1 MENKLFRTNNFKI
14 VGRLIS
20 ADVRTGNRKDNG
32 QGYVSVDVTVQS
44 NIGGKNNEFEISL
57 FASQMTKEGKPS
69 QLYTSYTKLPELV
82 NKKVEISGEI
92 RENRYYSANLSQI
105 ISSQQLSG
113 RWVRGVADSST
124 DEATYELGGFI
135 VKSLIERQNKA
146 GEVYRYDLTIAQS
159 NFAGNGLSMYTLHV
173 DPSRRDILAG
183 VEGYN
188 VGDTVRLN
196 GNLVFTVETV
206 TAASNN
212 EGGFGEPVTRTY
224 TNKQKNFFIEGGSAP
239 IADDTA
245 YDNVTI
251 KTLIDAY
258 KAHDVELTAASNT
271 TTSTPATAAPAEAP
285 VTRRQTSLI

>member
-1 MENKLFRTNNFKI
+1 MENKLFRTNTFKV
-14 VGRLIS
+14 VGRLLNT
-20 ADVRTGNRKDNG
+20 DVRTGTLKSNG
-32 QGYVSVDVTVQS
+32 QEYISVDVTVQS
-44 NIGGKNNEFEISL
+44 TIGGKNNEFEISL
-57 FASQMTKEGKPS
+57 FANKLTKDGKPS
-69 QLYTSYTKLPELV
+69 QLYTSYSKLPELV

-92 RENRYYSANLSQI
+92 RENRYFSSNLNQI
-105 ISSQQLSG
+105 ISTQQLNG
-113 RWVRGVADSST
+113 RWVRGVAEVNA

-135 VKSLIERQNKA
+135 VKSLVERQNKA

-159 NFAGNGLSMYTLHV
+159 NYAGNGLSMYTLHV

-196 GNLVFTVETV
+196 GNLNFTVETV
-206 TAASNN
+206 VAASNN
-212 EGGFGEPVTRTY
+212 DGGFGEPVTRTY
-224 TNKQKNFFIEGGSAP
+224 TNRQRNFFIEGGSAP
-239 IADDTA
+239 VQDDTT

-258 KAHDVELTAASNT
+258 KANDVALTAKGS
-271 TTSTPATAAPAEAP
+271 TSTSSAAPAVEDAP

>member
-1 MENKLFRTNNFKI
+1 MENKLFRTNTFKV
-14 VGRLIS
+14 VGRLLNTE
-20 ADVRTGNRKDNG
+20 VRTGTLKSNG
-32 QGYVSVDVTVQS
+32 QEYISIDVTIQS
-44 NIGGKNNEFEISL
+44 TIGGKNNEFEISL
-57 FASQMTKEGKPS
+57 FANKLTKDGKPS
-69 QLYTSYTKLPELV
+69 QLYTSYSKLPELV
-82 NKKVEISGEI
+82 NKKVEISGDI
-92 RENRYYSANLSQI
+92 RENRYFSSNLNQI
-105 ISSQQLSG
+105 ISTQQLNG

-135 VKSLIERQNKA
+135 VKSLVERQNKA

-159 NFAGNGLSMYTLHV
+159 NYAGNGLSMYTLHV

-196 GNLVFTVETV
+196 GNLNFTVETV

-212 EGGFGEPVTRTY
+212 DGGFGEPVTRTY

-239 IADDTA
+239 IQDDTA

-258 KAHDVELTAASNT
+258 KANDVALTAKGS
-271 TTSTPATAAPAEAP
+271 TSTSSAAPVVEDAH

>member
-1 MENKLFRTNNFKI
+1 MENKLFRTNTFKV
-14 VGRLIS
+14 VGRLLNT
-20 ADVRTGNRKDNG
+20 DVRTGTLKSNG
-32 QGYVSVDVTVQS
+32 QEYISIDVTVQS
-44 NIGGKNNEFEISL
+44 TIGGKNNEFEISL
-57 FASQMTKEGKPS
+57 FANKLTKDGKPS
-69 QLYTSYTKLPELV
+69 QLYTSYSKLPELV
-82 NKKVEISGEI
+82 NKKVEISGDI
-92 RENRYYSANLSQI
+92 RENRYFSSNLNQI
-105 ISSQQLSG
+105 ISTQQLNG
-113 RWVRGVADSST
+113 RWVRGVADSSA

-135 VKSLIERQNKA
+135 VKSLVERQNKA

-159 NFAGNGLSMYTLHV
+159 NYAGNGLSMYTLHV

-196 GNLVFTVETV
+196 GSLNFTVETV

-212 EGGFGEPVTRTY
+212 DGGFGEPVTRTY
-224 TNKQKNFFIEGGSAP
+224 TNRQRSFFIEGGSAP
-239 IADDTA
+239 IQDDTA

-258 KAHDVELTAASNT
+258 KANDVALTAKGS
-271 TTSTPATAAPAEAP
+271 TSTSTAPAVEDAP

>member
-1 MENKLFRTNNFKI
+1 MENKLFRTNTFKV
-14 VGRLIS
+14 VGRLLNT
-20 ADVRTGNRKDNG
+20 DVRTGTLKSNG
-32 QGYVSVDVTVQS
+32 QEYISIDVTIQS
-44 NIGGKNNEFEISL
+44 TIGGKNNEFEISL
-57 FASQMTKEGKPS
+57 FANKLTKDGKPS
-69 QLYTSYTKLPELV
+69 QLYTSYSKLPELV
-82 NKKVEISGEI
+82 NKKVEISGDI
-92 RENRYYSANLSQI
+92 RENRYFSSNLNQI
-105 ISSQQLSG
+105 ISTQQLNG

-135 VKSLIERQNKA
+135 VKSLVERQNKA

-159 NFAGNGLSMYTLHV
+159 NYAGNGLSMYTLHV

-196 GNLVFTVETV
+196 GSLNFTVETV

-212 EGGFGEPVTRTY
+212 DGGFGEPVTRTY
-224 TNKQKNFFIEGGSAP
+224 TNRQRSFFIEGGSAP
-239 IADDTA
+239 IQDDTA

-258 KAHDVELTAASNT
+258 KANDVALTAKGS
-271 TTSTPATAAPAEAP
+271 TSTSAAPAVEDAP

>member
-1 MENKLFRTNNFKI
+1 MENKLFRTNTFKV
-14 VGRLIS
+14 VGRLLNT
-20 ADVRTGNRKDNG
+20 DVRTGTLKSNG
-32 QGYVSVDVTVQS
+32 QEYISVDVTVQS
-44 NIGGKNNEFEISL
+44 TIGGKNNEFEISL
-57 FASQMTKEGKPS
+57 FANKLTKDGKPS
-69 QLYTSYTKLPELV
+69 QLYTSYSKLPELV

-92 RENRYYSANLSQI
+92 RENRYFSSNLNQI
-105 ISSQQLSG
+105 ISTQQLNG

-135 VKSLIERQNKA
+135 VKSLVERQNKA

-159 NFAGNGLSMYTLHV
+159 NYAGNGLSMYTLHV

-196 GNLVFTVETV
+196 GNLNFTVETV
-206 TAASNN
+206 VAASNN
-212 EGGFGEPVTRTY
+212 DGGFGEPVTRTY
-224 TNKQKNFFIEGGSAP
+224 TNRQRNFFIEGGSAP
-239 IADDTA
+239 VQDDTA
-245 YDNVTI
+245 YDSVTI

-258 KAHDVELTAASNT
+258 KANDVALTAKGS
-271 TTSTPATAAPAEAP
+271 TSTSSAAPVVEDAP

>member
-1 MENKLFRTNNFKI
+1 MENKLFRTNTFKV
-14 VGRLIS
+14 VGRLLNT
-20 ADVRTGNRKDNG
+20 DVRTGTLKSNG
-32 QGYVSVDVTVQS
+32 QEYISIDVTVQS
-44 NIGGKNNEFEISL
+44 TIGGKNNEFEISL
-57 FASQMTKEGKPS
+57 FANKLTKDGKPS
-69 QLYTSYTKLPELV
+69 QLYTSYSKLPELV
-82 NKKVEISGEI
+82 NKKVEISGDI
-92 RENRYYSANLSQI
+92 RENRYFSSNLNQI
-105 ISSQQLSG
+105 ISAQQLNG
-113 RWVRGVADSST
+113 RWVRGVADSSA

-135 VKSLIERQNKA
+135 VKSLVERQNKA

-159 NFAGNGLSMYTLHV
+159 NYAGNGLSMYTLHV

-196 GNLVFTVETV
+196 GNLNFTVETV

-212 EGGFGEPVTRTY
+212 DGGFGEPVTRTY

-239 IADDTA
+239 IQDDTA

-258 KAHDVELTAASNT
+258 KANDVALTAKGS
-271 TTSTPATAAPAEAP
+271 TSTSAAPAVKDAP

>member
-1 MENKLFRTNNFKI
+1 MENKLFRTNTFKV
-14 VGRLIS
+14 VGRLLNTE
-20 ADVRTGNRKDNG
+20 VRTGTLKSNG
-32 QGYVSVDVTVQS
+32 QEYISIDVTVQS
-44 NIGGKNNEFEISL
+44 TIGGKNNEFEISL
-57 FASQMTKEGKPS
+57 FANKLTKDGKPS
-69 QLYTSYTKLPELV
+69 QLYTSYSKLPELV
-82 NKKVEISGEI
+82 NKKVEISGDI
-92 RENRYYSANLSQI
+92 RENRYFSSNLNQI
-105 ISSQQLSG
+105 ISTQQLNG

-135 VKSLIERQNKA
+135 VKSLVERQNKA

-159 NFAGNGLSMYTLHV
+159 NYAGNGLSMYTLHV

-196 GNLVFTVETV
+196 GNLNFTVETV

-212 EGGFGEPVTRTY
+212 DGGFGEPVTRTY

-239 IADDTA
+239 IQDDTA

-258 KAHDVELTAASNT
+258 KANDVALTAKGS
-271 TTSTPATAAPAEAP
+271 TSTSSAAPVVEDAH

>member
-1 MENKLFRTNNFKI
+1 MENKLFRTNTFKV
-14 VGRLIS
+14 VGRLLNT
-20 ADVRTGNRKDNG
+20 DVRTGTLKSNG
-32 QGYVSVDVTVQS
+32 QEYISIDVTVQS
-44 NIGGKNNEFEISL
+44 TIGGKNNEFEISL
-57 FASQMTKEGKPS
+57 FANKLTKDGKPS
-69 QLYTSYTKLPELV
+69 QLYTSYSKLPELV
-82 NKKVEISGEI
+82 NKKVEISGDI
-92 RENRYYSANLSQI
+92 RENRYFSSNLNQI
-105 ISSQQLSG
+105 ISTQQLNG

-135 VKSLIERQNKA
+135 VKSLVERQNKA

-159 NFAGNGLSMYTLHV
+159 NYAGNGLSMYTLHV

-196 GNLVFTVETV
+196 GNLNFTVETV

-212 EGGFGEPVTRTY
+212 DGGFGEPVTRTY

-239 IADDTA
+239 IQDDTA

-258 KAHDVELTAASNT
+258 KANDVALTAKGS
-271 TTSTPATAAPAEAP
+271 TSTSAAPVVEDAP

>member
-1 MENKLFRTNNFKI
+1 MENKLFRTNTFKV
-14 VGRLIS
+14 VGRLLNT
-20 ADVRTGNRKDNG
+20 DVRTGTLKSNG
-32 QGYVSVDVTVQS
+32 QEYISIDVTVQS
-44 NIGGKNNEFEISL
+44 TIGGKNNEFEISL
-57 FASQMTKEGKPS
+57 FANKLTKDGKPS
-69 QLYTSYTKLPELV
+69 QLYTSYSKLPELV
-82 NKKVEISGEI
+82 NKKVEISGDI
-92 RENRYYSANLSQI
+92 RENRYFSSNLNQI
-105 ISSQQLSG
+105 ISTQQLNG
-113 RWVRGVADSST
+113 RWVRGVADSSA

-135 VKSLIERQNKA
+135 VKSLVERQNKA

-159 NFAGNGLSMYTLHV
+159 DYAGNGLSMYTLHV

-196 GNLVFTVETV
+196 GSLNFTVETV

-212 EGGFGEPVTRTY
+212 DGGFGEPVTRTY
-224 TNKQKNFFIEGGSAP
+224 TNRQRSFFIEGGSAP
-239 IADDTA
+239 IQDDTA

-258 KAHDVELTAASNT
+258 KANDVALTAKGS
-271 TTSTPATAAPAEAP
+271 TSTSAAPAVEDAP

>member
-1 MENKLFRTNNFKI
+1 MENKLFRTNTFKV
-14 VGRLIS
+14 VGRLLNT
-20 ADVRTGNRKDNG
+20 DVRTGTLKSNG
-32 QGYVSVDVTVQS
+32 QEYISIDVTVQS
-44 NIGGKNNEFEISL
+44 TIGGKNNEFEISL
-57 FASQMTKEGKPS
+57 FANKLTKDGKPS
-69 QLYTSYTKLPELV
+69 QLYTSYSKLPELV
-82 NKKVEISGEI
+82 NKKVEISGDI
-92 RENRYYSANLSQI
+92 RENRYFSSNLNQI
-105 ISSQQLSG
+105 ISTQQLNG
-113 RWVRGVADSST
+113 RWVRGVADSSA

-135 VKSLIERQNKA
+135 VKSLVERQNKA

-159 NFAGNGLSMYTLHV
+159 NYAGNGLSMYTLHV

-196 GNLVFTVETV
+196 GSLNFTVETV

-212 EGGFGEPVTRTY
+212 DGGFGEPVTRTY
-224 TNKQKNFFIEGGSAP
+224 TNRQRSFFIEGGSAP
-239 IADDTA
+239 IQDDTA

-258 KAHDVELTAASNT
+258 NANDVALTAKGS
-271 TTSTPATAAPAEAP
+271 TSTSAAPAVEDAP

>member
-1 MENKLFRTNNFKI
+1 MENKLFRTNTYKV
-14 VGRLIS
+14 VGRLLNT
-20 ADVRTGNRKDNG
+20 DVRTGTLKSNG
-32 QGYVSVDVTVQS
+32 QEYISIDVTVQS
-44 NIGGKNNEFEISL
+44 TIGGKNNEFEISL
-57 FASQMTKEGKPS
+57 FANKLTKDGKPS
-69 QLYTSYTKLPELV
+69 QLYTSYSKLPELV
-82 NKKVEISGEI
+82 NKKVEISGDI
-92 RENRYYSANLSQI
+92 RENRYFSSNLNQI
-105 ISSQQLSG
+105 ISTQQLNG
-113 RWVRGVADSST
+113 RWVRGVADSSA

-135 VKSLIERQNKA
+135 VKSLVERQNKA

-159 NFAGNGLSMYTLHV
+159 NYAGNGLSMYTLHV

-196 GNLVFTVETV
+196 GSLNFTVETV

-212 EGGFGEPVTRTY
+212 DGGFGEPVTRTY
-224 TNKQKNFFIEGGSAP
+224 TNRQRSFFIEGGSAP
-239 IADDTA
+239 IQDDTA

-258 KAHDVELTAASNT
+258 KANDVALTAKGS
-271 TTSTPATAAPAEAP
+271 TSTSAAPAVEDAP

>member
-1 MENKLFRTNNFKI
+1 MENKLFRTNTFKV
-14 VGRLIS
+14 VGRLLNT
-20 ADVRTGNRKDNG
+20 DVRTGTLKSNG
-32 QGYVSVDVTVQS
+32 QEYISIDVTVQS
-44 NIGGKNNEFEISL
+44 TIGGKNNEFEISL
-57 FASQMTKEGKPS
+57 FANKLTKDGKPS
-69 QLYTSYTKLPELV
+69 QLYTSYSKLPELL
-82 NKKVEISGEI
+82 NKKVEISGDI
-92 RENRYYSANLSQI
+92 RENRYFSSNLNQI
-105 ISSQQLSG
+105 ISTQQLNG
-113 RWVRGVADSST
+113 RWVRGVADSSA

-135 VKSLIERQNKA
+135 VKSLVERQNKA

-159 NFAGNGLSMYTLHV
+159 NYAGNGLSMYTLHV

-196 GNLVFTVETV
+196 GSLNFTVETV

-212 EGGFGEPVTRTY
+212 DGGFGEPVTRTY
-224 TNKQKNFFIEGGSAP
+224 TNRQRSFFIEGGSAP
-239 IADDTA
+239 IQDDTA

-258 KAHDVELTAASNT
+258 KANDVVLTAKGS
-271 TTSTPATAAPAEAP
+271 TSTSAAPAVEDAP

>member
-1 MENKLFRTNNFKI
+1 MENKLFRTNTFKV
-14 VGRLIS
+14 VGRLLNT
-20 ADVRTGNRKDNG
+20 DVRTGTLKSNG
-32 QGYVSVDVTVQS
+32 QEYISIDVTVQS
-44 NIGGKNNEFEISL
+44 TIGCKNNEFEISL
-57 FASQMTKEGKPS
+57 FANKLTKDGKPS
-69 QLYTSYTKLPELV
+69 QLYTSYSKLPELV
-82 NKKVEISGEI
+82 NKKVEISGDI
-92 RENRYYSANLSQI
+92 RENRYFSSNLNQI
-105 ISSQQLSG
+105 ISTQQLNG
-113 RWVRGVADSST
+113 RWVRGVADSSA

-135 VKSLIERQNKA
+135 VKSLVERQNKA

-159 NFAGNGLSMYTLHV
+159 NYAGNGLSMYTLHV

-196 GNLVFTVETV
+196 GSLNFTVETV

-212 EGGFGEPVTRTY
+212 DGGFGEPVTRTY
-224 TNKQKNFFIEGGSAP
+224 TNRQRSFFIEGGSAP
-239 IADDTA
+239 IQDDTA

-258 KAHDVELTAASNT
+258 KANDVALTAKGS
-271 TTSTPATAAPAEAP
+271 TSTSAAPAVEDAP

>member
-1 MENKLFRTNNFKI
+1 MENKLFRTNTFKV
-14 VGRLIS
+14 VGRLLS
-20 ADVRTGNRKDNG
+20 ADVRTGTLKSNG
-32 QGYVSVDVTVQS
+32 QDYVSVDATIQS
-44 NIGGKNNEFEISL
+44 TIGGTNNEFEISL
-57 FASQMTKEGKPS
+57 FANKLTKDGKPS
-69 QLYTSYTKLPELV
+69 QLYTSYSKLPELV
-82 NKKVEISGEI
+82 GKKVEISGDI
-92 RENRYYSANLSQI
+92 RENRYFSSTLNQI
-105 ISSQQLSG
+105 ISTQQLNG
-113 RWVRGVADSST
+113 RWVRGVADSAN
-124 DEATYELGGFI
+124 DEASYELGGFI

-159 NFAGNGLSMYTLHV
+159 NYAGNGLSMFTLHV

-196 GNLVFTVETV
+196 GSLVFKVETV

-239 IADDTA
+239 ISDDTA

-258 KAHDVELTAASNT
+258 KAHDVELSSKA
-271 TTSTPATAAPAEAP
+271 PATSSTSSVATEEAP
-285 VTRRQTSLI
+285 VTRRQASLI

>member
-1 MENKLFRTNNFKI
+1 MENKLFRTNTFKV
-14 VGRLIS
+14 VGRLLNT
-20 ADVRTGNRKDNG
+20 DVRTGTLKSNG
-32 QGYVSVDVTVQS
+32 QEYISIDVTVQS
-44 NIGGKNNEFEISL
+44 TIGGKNNEFEISL
-57 FASQMTKEGKPS
+57 FANKLTKDGKPS
-69 QLYTSYTKLPELV
+69 QLYTSYSKLPELV
-82 NKKVEISGEI
+82 NKKVEISGDI
-92 RENRYYSANLSQI
+92 RENRYFSSNLNQI
-105 ISSQQLSG
+105 ISTQQLNG
-113 RWVRGVADSST
+113 RWVRGVADSSA

-135 VKSLIERQNKA
+135 VKSLVERQNKA

-159 NFAGNGLSMYTLHV
+159 NYAGNGLSMYTLHV

-196 GNLVFTVETV
+196 GSLNFTVETV

-212 EGGFGEPVTRTY
+212 DGGFGEPVTRTY
-224 TNKQKNFFIEGGSAP
+224 TNRQRSFFIEGGSAP
-239 IADDTA
+239 IQDDTA

-258 KAHDVELTAASNT
+258 KANDVALTAKGS
-271 TTSTPATAAPAEAP
+271 TSTSAAPAVEDAP

>member
-1 MENKLFRTNNFKI
+1 MENKLFRTNTFKV
-14 VGRLIS
+14 VGRLLNT
-20 ADVRTGNRKDNG
+20 DVRTGTLKSNG
-32 QGYVSVDVTVQS
+32 QEYISIDVTVQS
-44 NIGGKNNEFEISL
+44 TIGGKNNEFEISL
-57 FASQMTKEGKPS
+57 FANKLTKDGKPS
-69 QLYTSYTKLPELV
+69 QLYTSYSKLPELV
-82 NKKVEISGEI
+82 NKKVEISGDI
-92 RENRYYSANLSQI
+92 RENRYFSSNLNQI
-105 ISSQQLSG
+105 ISTQQLNG
-113 RWVRGVADSST
+113 RWVRGVADSSA

-135 VKSLIERQNKA
+135 VKSLVERQNKA

-159 NFAGNGLSMYTLHV
+159 NYAGNGLSMYTLHV

-196 GNLVFTVETV
+196 GSLNFTVETV

-212 EGGFGEPVTRTY
+212 DGGFGEPVTRTY
-224 TNKQKNFFIEGGSAP
+224 TNRQRSFFIEGGSAP
-239 IADDTA
+239 IQDDTA

-258 KAHDVELTAASNT
+258 KANDVALTAKGS
-271 TTSTPATAAPAEAP
+271 TSTSAAPAVKDAP

>member
-1 MENKLFRTNNFKI
+1 MENKLFRTNTFKV
-14 VGRLIS
+14 VGRLLNT
-20 ADVRTGNRKDNG
+20 DVRTGTLKSNG
-32 QGYVSVDVTVQS
+32 QEYISIDVTVQS
-44 NIGGKNNEFEISL
+44 TIGGKNNEFEISL
-57 FASQMTKEGKPS
+57 FANKLTKDGKPS
-69 QLYTSYTKLPELV
+69 QLYTSYSKLPELV
-82 NKKVEISGEI
+82 NKKVEISGDI
-92 RENRYYSANLSQI
+92 RENRYFSSNLNQI
-105 ISSQQLSG
+105 ISTQQLNG
-113 RWVRGVADSST
+113 RWVRGVADSNA

-135 VKSLIERQNKA
+135 VKSLVERQNKA

-159 NFAGNGLSMYTLHV
+159 NYAGNGLSMYTLHV

-196 GNLVFTVETV
+196 GSLNFTVETV

-212 EGGFGEPVTRTY
+212 DGGFGEPVTRTY
-224 TNKQKNFFIEGGSAP
+224 TNRQRSFFIEGGSAP
-239 IADDTA
+239 IQDDTA

-258 KAHDVELTAASNT
+258 KANDVALTAKGS
-271 TTSTPATAAPAEAP
+271 TSTSAAPAVEDAP

>member
-1 MENKLFRTNNFKI
+1 MENKLFRTNTFKV
-14 VGRLIS
+14 VGRLLNT
-20 ADVRTGNRKDNG
+20 DVRTGTLKSNG
-32 QGYVSVDVTVQS
+32 QEYISIDVTVQS
-44 NIGGKNNEFEISL
+44 TIGGKNNEFEISL
-57 FASQMTKEGKPS
+57 FANKLTKDGKPS
-69 QLYTSYTKLPELV
+69 QLYTSYSKLPELV
-82 NKKVEISGEI
+82 NKKVEISGDI
-92 RENRYYSANLSQI
+92 RENRYFSSNLNQI
-105 ISSQQLSG
+105 ISTQQLNG
-113 RWVRGVADSST
+113 RWVRGVADSSA

-135 VKSLIERQNKA
+135 VKSLVERQNKA

-159 NFAGNGLSMYTLHV
+159 NYAGTGLSMYTLHV

-196 GNLVFTVETV
+196 GSLNFTVETV

-212 EGGFGEPVTRTY
+212 DGGFGEPVTRTY
-224 TNKQKNFFIEGGSAP
+224 TNRQRSFFIEGGSAP
-239 IADDTA
+239 IQDDTA

-258 KAHDVELTAASNT
+258 KANDVALTAKGS
-271 TTSTPATAAPAEAP
+271 TSTSAAPAVEDAP

>member
-1 MENKLFRTNNFKI
+1 MENKLFRTNTFKV
-14 VGRLIS
+14 VGKLLS
-20 ADVRTGNRKDNG
+20 TNVRTGTLTSNG
-32 QGYVSVDVTVQS
+32 QDYVSVDVTIQS
-44 NIGGKNNEFEISL
+44 VIGGKTNEFEISL
-57 FASQMTKEGKPS
+57 FANKLTKDGKPS
-69 QLYTSYTKLPELV
+69 QLYTSYSKLPELEG
-82 NKKVEISGEI
+82 KKIEISGDI
-92 RENRYYSANLSQI
+92 RENRYFSSNLNQI
-105 ISSQQLSG
+105 ISTQQLSG
-113 RWVRGVADSST
+113 RWVRGVAESAA

-135 VKSLIERQNKA
+135 VKSLVERQNKA

-159 NFAGNGLSMYTLHV
+159 NYAGNGLSMFTLHV
-173 DPSRRDILAG
+173 DPSRRDIISG

-196 GNLVFTVETV
+196 GSLVFTVETV
-206 TAASNN
+206 TASSAN

-258 KAHDVELTAASNT
+258 KANDVALSSKAS
-271 TTSTPATAAPAEAP
+271 STPAASSATTDAP
-285 VTRRQTSLI
+285 VTRRQASLI

>member
-1 MENKLFRTNNFKI
+1 MENKLFRTNTFKV
-14 VGRLIS
+14 VGRLLNT
-20 ADVRTGNRKDNG
+20 DVRTGTLKSNG
-32 QGYVSVDVTVQS
+32 QEYISIDVTVQS
-44 NIGGKNNEFEISL
+44 TIGGKNNEFEISL
-57 FASQMTKEGKPS
+57 FANKLTKDGKPS
-69 QLYTSYTKLPELV
+69 QLYTSYSKLPELV
-82 NKKVEISGEI
+82 NKKVEISGDI
-92 RENRYYSANLSQI
+92 RENRYFSSNLNQI
-105 ISSQQLSG
+105 ISTQQLNG
-113 RWVRGVADSST
+113 RWVRGVADSSA

-135 VKSLIERQNKA
+135 VKSLVERQNKA

-159 NFAGNGLSMYTLHV
+159 NYAGNGLSMYTLHV

-196 GNLVFTVETV
+196 GSLNFTVETV

-212 EGGFGEPVTRTY
+212 DGGFGEPVTRTY
-224 TNKQKNFFIEGGSAP
+224 TNRQRSFFIEGGSAP
-239 IADDTA
+239 IQDDTA

-258 KAHDVELTAASNT
+258 KANDVALTAKGS
-271 TTSTPATAAPAEAP
+271 TSTSAASVVEDAP

>member
-1 MENKLFRTNNFKI
+1 MDNKLFRTNTFKV
-14 VGRLIS
+14 VGRLLS

-44 NIGGKNNEFEISL
+44 TIGGKNNEFEISL
-57 FASQMTKEGKPS
+57 FASQMTKDGKPS
-69 QLYTSYTKLPELV
+69 QLYTSYTKLPELIG
-82 NKKVEISGEI
+82 KKVEISGEM
-92 RENRYYSANLSQI
+92 RENRYFSSNLNQI
-105 ISSQQLSG
+105 ISTQQLSG

-196 GNLVFTVETV
+196 GNLVFTVEQV
-206 TAASNN
+206 VSSSAN

-245 YDNVTI
+245 YDSTTI

-258 KAHDVELTAASNT
+258 KAHDVELSSAATAT
-271 TTSTPATAAPAEAP
+271 TTSTPTPAVAEAP

>member
-1 MENKLFRTNNFKI
+1 MENKLFRTNTFKV
-14 VGRLIS
+14 VGRLLNT
-20 ADVRTGNRKDNG
+20 DVRTGTLKSNG
-32 QGYVSVDVTVQS
+32 QEYISVDVTVQS
-44 NIGGKNNEFEISL
+44 TIGGKNNEFEISL
-57 FASQMTKEGKPS
+57 FANKLTKDGKPS
-69 QLYTSYTKLPELV
+69 QLYTSYSKLPELV

-92 RENRYYSANLSQI
+92 RENRYFSSNLNQI
-105 ISSQQLSG
+105 ISTQQLNG
-113 RWVRGVADSST
+113 RWVRGVAEVNA

-135 VKSLIERQNKA
+135 VKSLVERQNKA

-159 NFAGNGLSMYTLHV
+159 NYAGNGLSMYTLHI

-196 GNLVFTVETV
+196 GSLNFTVETV
-206 TAASNN
+206 VAASNN
-212 EGGFGEPVTRTY
+212 DGGFGEPVTRTY
-224 TNKQKNFFIEGGSAP
+224 TNRQRNFFIEGGSAP
-239 IADDTA
+239 VEDDTA

-258 KAHDVELTAASNT
+258 KANDVALTAKGS
-271 TTSTPATAAPAEAP
+271 TSTSSAAPAVEDAP

>member
-1 MENKLFRTNNFKI
+1 MENKLFRTNTFKV
-14 VGRLIS
+14 VGRLLNT
-20 ADVRTGNRKDNG
+20 DVRTGTLKSNG
-32 QGYVSVDVTVQS
+32 QEYISIDVTVQS
-44 NIGGKNNEFEISL
+44 TIGGKNNEFEISL
-57 FASQMTKEGKPS
+57 FANKLTKDGKPS
-69 QLYTSYTKLPELV
+69 QLYTSYSKLPELV
-82 NKKVEISGEI
+82 NKKVEISGDI
-92 RENRYYSANLSQI
+92 RENRYFSSNLNQI
-105 ISSQQLSG
+105 ISTQQLNG

-135 VKSLIERQNKA
+135 VKSLVERQNKA

-159 NFAGNGLSMYTLHV
+159 NYAGNGLSMYTLHV

-196 GNLVFTVETV
+196 GNLNFTVETV

-212 EGGFGEPVTRTY
+212 DGGFGEPVTRTY

-239 IADDTA
+239 IQDDTA

-258 KAHDVELTAASNT
+258 KANDVALTAKGS
-271 TTSTPATAAPAEAP
+271 TSTSAAPAVKDAP

>member
-1 MENKLFRTNNFKI
+1 MENKLFRTNTFKV
-14 VGRLIS
+14 VGRLLNT
-20 ADVRTGNRKDNG
+20 DVRTGTLKSNG
-32 QGYVSVDVTVQS
+32 QEYISIDVTIQS
-44 NIGGKNNEFEISL
+44 TIGGKNNEFEISL
-57 FASQMTKEGKPS
+57 FANKLTKDGKPS
-69 QLYTSYTKLPELV
+69 QLYTSYSKLPELV
-82 NKKVEISGEI
+82 NKKVEISGDI
-92 RENRYYSANLSQI
+92 RENRYFSSNLNQI
-105 ISSQQLSG
+105 ISTQQLNG

-135 VKSLIERQNKA
+135 VKSLVERQNKA

-159 NFAGNGLSMYTLHV
+159 NYAGNGLSMYTLHV

-196 GNLVFTVETV
+196 GNLNFTVETV

-212 EGGFGEPVTRTY
+212 DGGFGEPVTRTY

-239 IADDTA
+239 IQDDTA

-258 KAHDVELTAASNT
+258 KANDVALTAKGS
-271 TTSTPATAAPAEAP
+271 TSTSSAAPVVEDAH

>member
-1 MENKLFRTNNFKI
+1 MENKLFRTNTFKV
-14 VGRLIS
+14 VGRLLNT
-20 ADVRTGNRKDNG
+20 DVRTGTLKSNG
-32 QGYVSVDVTVQS
+32 QEYISIDVTVQS
-44 NIGGKNNEFEISL
+44 TIGGKNNEFEISL
-57 FASQMTKEGKPS
+57 FANKLTKDGKPS
-69 QLYTSYTKLPELV
+69 QLYTSYSKLPELV
-82 NKKVEISGEI
+82 NKKVEISGDI
-92 RENRYYSANLSQI
+92 RENRYFSSNLNQI
-105 ISSQQLSG
+105 ISTQQLNG

-135 VKSLIERQNKA
+135 VKSLVERQNKA

-159 NFAGNGLSMYTLHV
+159 NYAGNGLSMYTLHV

-196 GNLVFTVETV
+196 GNLNFTVETV

-212 EGGFGEPVTRTY
+212 DGGFGEPVTRTY

-258 KAHDVELTAASNT
+258 KANDVALTAKGS
-271 TTSTPATAAPAEAP
+271 TSTSSAAPVVEDAP

>member
-1 MENKLFRTNNFKI
+1 MENKLFRTNTFKV
-14 VGRLIS
+14 VGRLLNT
-20 ADVRTGNRKDNG
+20 DVRTGTLKSNG
-32 QGYVSVDVTVQS
+32 QEYISIDVTVQS
-44 NIGGKNNEFEISL
+44 TIGGKNNEFEISL
-57 FASQMTKEGKPS
+57 FANKLTKDGKPS
-69 QLYTSYTKLPELV
+69 QLYTSYSKLPELV
-82 NKKVEISGEI
+82 NKKVEISGDI
-92 RENRYYSANLSQI
+92 RENRYFSSNLNQI
-105 ISSQQLSG
+105 ISTQQLNG

-135 VKSLIERQNKA
+135 VKSLVERQNKA

-159 NFAGNGLSMYTLHV
+159 NYAGNGLSMYTLHV

-196 GNLVFTVETV
+196 GNLNFTVETV

-212 EGGFGEPVTRTY
+212 DGGFGEPVTRTY

-239 IADDTA
+239 IQDDTA

-258 KAHDVELTAASNT
+258 KANDVALTAKGS
-271 TTSTPATAAPAEAP
+271 TSTSSAAPVVEDAP